1 MRKLLSTLALLLVAI
16 GVYAQSWTPVPS
28 TQYNHETIVYA
39 DLSHNIDG
47 ATLSDFKV
55 AAFVLG
61 ECRAEGVLT
70 TNPNNQS
77 EQFFVLNVRGDLTA
91 DANQNIEF
99 KVFHTPSGAEYEVD
113 ANPVVMFDGES
124 HIIPSNRIQ
133 LTLTAPTSITINYF
147 ELAPG
152 KTVNLLDY
160 VEVQPTGAVL
170 PENHTW
176 DLGQH
181 PEMGTIN
188 GDQFTA
194 GDETGKGDLI
204 LSAGNAFGF
213 GNYAIVNHATAI
225 TPNVQTVT
233 VKVGAWIELDDENRL
248 RIDENG
254 VQRYV
259 ENFYALT
266 PADATDQV
274 YLGEAADPTIL
285 EDAQGAMRALKAG
298 TTTVKLI
305 TRDNNWNVALES
317 TPITFI
323 VEQPVTEIQFSSQ
336 EITTSIPMNSL
347 APRLAAMI
355 TVLPED
361 ATDKTF
367 TLTAADPTILDVTN
381 FDDGEYTV
389 QALKAGN
396 TTLTA
401 TARDGS
407 GVTATITV
415 YVEDPA
421 TKATFANDPLIVTIN
436 KTDEPTDISQQI
448 FGNISLNGNSMNPN
462 CYISVADGGPVSGE
476 GRITGN
482 GPFGGFS
489 AQSEGTSIVYVAL
502 TYNNWDAYT
511 GEGDVPQTTLTYS
524 FEVQVLVEIPLTGFQ
539 VEYTYQYNGDGTI
552 DLTPVP
558 ENATFNPSDIQVN
571 ITAVET
577 SVPDSW
583 QPTYSLTSGSNTPL
597 TYSLHTFVPG
607 MYTVTV
613 SPVESQQGDTYATEY
628 IQVPADLSFASGW
641 QWRSNPY
648 GIINSQNVAQ
658 IFQQT
663 KFYEAR
669 TQEDLL
675 INDPEWGYFGT
686 LLSVGIPQAACYKL
700 KMNEATTQKSMLWN
714 GSISG
719 DPQNANLQNGWTWV
733 GSPYFYDRLLS
744 NAIPLDENDLPD
756 GTVIISKS
764 GGSAEVENGQ
774 WQGDL
779 TVLKAGEGYIVYNP
793 DDDNTLYFG
802 KEFELQPA
810 NEGASAPVK
819 GQLREERVWEYD
831 ASQFMN
837 NMTMVAELPQVAN
850 ADDYSIGAFVG
861 DECRGEGVLM
871 NGKAFVTIH
880 TDGSE
885 TVSLKLYNKRLGRYY
900 DIDETFRT
908 QTRLGS
914 LKAPVQLHAALPTE
928 LTKVGAERSGVTE
941 RYDLSGRRISG
952 SQRGVNIQRMADGTV
967 RKVVVK

>member
-1 MRKLLSTLALLLVAI
+1 MKKLLSFFALLFVAL
-16 GVYAQSWTPVPS
+16 GVSAQSWTPVPS
-28 TQYNHETIVYA
+28 SQYNHETIVYA
-39 DLSHNIDG
+39 DLTTNIAN

-55 AAFVLG
+55 AAFVG
-61 ECRAEGVLT
+61 DECRAEGVVT
-70 TNPNNQS
+70 YNQ
-77 EQFFVLNVRGDLTA
+77 QTMDAFLVFNVRGDLTA
-91 DANQNIEF
+91 DQGKEITF
-99 KVFHTPSGAEYEVD
+99 KAYHKTTEAEYELTSS
-113 ANPVVMFDGES
+113 PVVMFDGES
-124 HIIPSNRIQ
+124 HISPSNRIQ
-133 LTLTAPTSITINYF
+133 LTLTAATSITINYIQ
-147 ELAPG
+147 LAPG
-152 KTVNLLDY
+152 ETVNLLDY
-160 VEVQPTGAVL
+160 VEVQPEGAVL
-170 PENHTW
+170 PTNHTW
-176 DLGQH
+176 SLEDN
-181 PEMGTIN
+181 PIGTIS
-188 GDQFTA
+188 GDQLTA
-194 GDETGKGDLI
+194 GSETGSGPISLQVGDDTYYCSFSI
-204 LSAGNAFGF
+204 R
-213 GNYAIVNHATAI
+213 IPATAI
-225 TPNVQTVT
+225 TANVQTVT
-233 VKVGAWIELDDENRL
+233 VKVGAWIELNGENKL
-248 RIDENG
+248 RINENN
-254 VQRYV
+254 VQRYI
-259 ENFYALT
+259 ENFYTLT

-274 YLGEAADPTIL
+274 YFNQAADQTIL
-285 EDAQGAMRALKAG
+285 VDAQGSMRALKAG
-298 TTTVKLI
+298 TTTVTLC
-305 TRDNNWNVALES
+305 TRDNQWNVALQS
-317 TPITFI
+317 APITFI
-323 VEQPVTEIQFSSQ
+323 VEQPVTEIQFSEQS
-336 EITTSIPMNSL
+336 ITTSVPMTSL
-347 APRLAAMI
+347 ASRLASMI

-389 QALKAGN
+389 RALKAGN

-421 TKATFANDPLIVTIN
+421 TKATFANDPLIVTLTS
-436 KTDEPTDISQQI
+436 TDEPTDISQQI
-448 FGNISLNGNSMNPN
+448 LGNITTNGSLMWTNGEITVST
-462 CYISVADGGPVSGE
+462 GGPVSGE
-476 GRITGN
+476 GMISGN
-482 GPFGGFS
+482 GPFGAFT
-489 AQSEGTSIVYVAL
+489 AQSEGTSTVYVAL

-539 VEYTYQYNGDGTI
+539 VEFTYQYNGDGTI

-597 TYSLHTFVPG
+597 TYSLHTYVPG

-613 SPVESQQGDTYATEY
+613 SPVESQQGDTYTTEY

-648 GIINSQNVAQ
+648 GIINSQNVEQ

-719 DPQNANLQNGWTWV
+719 DPLNADLQNGWTWV

-779 TVLKAGEGYIVYNP
+779 TVFKAGEGYIVYNP
-793 DDDNTLYFG
+793 EDDNTLYFA
-802 KEFELQPA
+802 KEFSMQPA

-819 GQLREERVWEYD
+819 GQFREESIWQYD

-837 NMTMVAELPQVAN
+837 NMTMVAELPEIN
-850 ADDYSIGAFVG
+850 NPENYSIGAFIG
-861 DECRGEGVLM
+861 GECRGEGTIID
-871 NGKAFVTIH
+871 GKAFITIH
-880 TDGSE
+880 TDGGE
-885 TVSLKLYNKRLGRYY
+885 EVSLRLYNELLGEYF
-900 DIDETFRT
+900 DIDETFPT

-914 LKAPVQLHAALPTE
+914 LKAPVQLHSTAVVTSINGVNANGSATE
-928 LTKVGAERSGVTE
+928 S
-941 RYDLSGRRISG
+941 YDLSGRRING
-952 SQRGVNIQRMADGTV
+952 QQRGINIQRMTDGTV
-967 RKVVVK
+967 RKVLVK